1 MQPLLDRCG
10 ITQNDTRLA
19 GKGIR
24 VAVLDGG
31 VSPLPAFGERLTRIH
46 YDGAPDK
53 TTGVEHATRCA
64 SLIGSA
70 HPGAVGLAPYADLVS
85 INVSTGHTVDPKKVQ
100 SALTWLQTHRVDI
113 ISASFV
119 LDGPSSTLLQLTEA
133 LIHRG
138 TAIVGAAANTTTRQ
152 AYPWIRSVRG
162 SLRVFDATIPKAALT
177 NSDAILVAIS
187 GSELPVV
194 GCAGDVIPNWHGRSS
209 GSTALIA
216 GLLARW
222 LSHGASVAQAIN
234 RAATRF
240 GNMPNSERP
249 R

>member
-1 MQPLLDRCG
+1 MQPLLHRCG
-10 ITQNDTRLA
+10 ITHDDTTLA

-46 YDGAPDK
+46 YDGAPDE
-53 TTGVEHATRCA
+53 TAGTEHATRCA

-70 HPGAVGLAPYADLVS
+70 HPGAMGLAPHADLVS
-85 INVSTGHTVDPKKVQ
+85 VNVSTGHAVDPKKVQ
-100 SALTWLQTHRVDI
+100 YALKWLRMHPVDI

-119 LDGPSSTLLQLTEA
+119 LDGTSRTLLQLTEA

-162 SLRVFDATIPKAALT
+162 SLRVFDATIPQAART

-194 GCAGDVIPNWHGRSS
+194 GCTGDVVPNWHGRSS

-222 LSHGASVAQAIN
+222 LSNGASVAQAIS
-234 RAATRF
+234 RAAARF
-240 GNMPNSERP
+240 GNMPNS
-249 R
+249 